1 MKEATGIQGTF
12 KLGLNSIFLAKYDQF
27 FSRYCVLF
35 EPLLGW
41 KWAHVC
47 HKQRTEEEGICGKW

>member
-35 EPLLGW
+35 EPLS
-41 KWAHVC
+41 
-47 HKQRTEEEGICGKW
+47 R